1 MPVLQRSRGI
11 WACKPHGGQTQGS
24 LLRALSD
31 DVKCPGERQPLVL
44 PARLRLHDAATAITL
59 WMISQQLM
67 GAFPPDSVRM
77 KLVTFLPQ
85 PGPSGLTGGHFW
97 HKLSDVWRPACEK
110 ALYWRPRNPSSSL
123 LPYSRSSS

>member
-11 WACKPHGGQTQGS
+11 SACKPHGGQTQGS

-31 DVKCPGERQPLVL
+31 DVKCQTERQPLVL

-59 WMISQQLM
+59 LDDQQTLM
-67 GAFPPDSVRM
+67 EALPPNRLRM
-77 KLVTFLPQ
+77 KLVAFLPQ
-85 PGPSGLTGGHFW
+85 PGPSGLTGGNFW
-97 HKLSDVWRPACEK
+97 HKFSDVWRPACEK
-110 ALYWRPRNPSSSL
+110 ALYSRPRNPSSSL